1 MADRTTT
8 SATAATRSTHVI
20 RHRVTP
26 TDRTGNGTIRIWN
39 SEFGIRNSCT
49 HSKFRIPNSEFPSS
63 LIFPPVPILEPHHVV
78 QFRSRHLEDVAVFD
92 CRHPVDGFWRDVH
105 AFAGPHPAFPQRT
118 SLLDLEHQLARVE
131 VNRLV
136 LVIVVL
142 QAQRVPG
149 LHVNQFADVPIG
161 LRPVK
166 LVTPGFLDACHV
178 TAHKW
183 LLVMSDLLTTD
194 SSSRSISSM
203 VGSRRMR
210 RASIRRSSLRSSA
223 STSLATG
230 IAPGVMLNSVSPRP
244 TSSVSNAGSDAIS
257 PHSETGMRR
266 RRAARLT
273 MTMMRRIAG

>member
-1 MADRTTT
+1 MAGRTTT
-8 SATAATRSTHVI
+8 SAMVATRSTHI
-20 RHRVTP
+20 IPHRVTP
-26 TDRTGNGTIRIWN
+26 TERSGNGTIRIWK
-39 SEFGIRNSCT
+39 SEVGIWNACT

-63 LIFPPVPILEPHHVV
+63 PICPPVPILEPHHVV
-78 QFRSRHLEDVAVFD
+78 QFRCRHLEDVAVFD
-92 CRHPVDGFWRDVH
+92 CRHPMDGFWRDVH
-105 AFAGPHPAFPQRT
+105 AFARQHLAFPQRT

-136 LVIVVL
+136 LVVVVL

-149 LHVNQFADVPIG
+149 VHVNQLADVPIG

-166 LVTPGFLDACHV
+166 LVTPGLLDACHV

-210 RASIRRSSLRSSA
+210 
-223 STSLATG
+223 
-230 IAPGVMLNSVSPRP
+230 
-244 TSSVSNAGSDAIS
+244 
-257 PHSETGMRR
+257 
-266 RRAARLT
+266 
-273 MTMMRRIAG
+273 